1 MSEVTKEI
9 WIDAPP
15 EEVYRYLVE
24 PELTVRWFGDESW
37 NEPRPGGL
45 YRVSVRGHVA
55 RGEFVELDPG
65 RRVVHTWGWEGD
77 GQVHQPGSTTVEWEL
92 EAVDGG
98 TRVRLRH
105 TGLSD
110 DEAEGHSEGWDRFV
124 PELAKAAAA

>member
-1 MSEVTKEI
+1 VGELTKEI

-15 EEVYRYLVE
+15 EKVYRYLVE
-24 PELTVRWFGDESW
+24 PELTVRWFGEESW
-37 NEPRPGGL
+37 NEPQAGGL
-45 YRVSVRGHVA
+45 YRVSVRGNLV

-65 RRVVHTWGWEGD
+65 RRVVHTWGWEGPD
-77 GQVHQPGSTTVEWEL
+77 QIHEPGTTTVEWDL

-105 TGLSD
+105 SGLT
-110 DEAEGHSEGWDRFV
+110 EAGVERHSEGWDHFV